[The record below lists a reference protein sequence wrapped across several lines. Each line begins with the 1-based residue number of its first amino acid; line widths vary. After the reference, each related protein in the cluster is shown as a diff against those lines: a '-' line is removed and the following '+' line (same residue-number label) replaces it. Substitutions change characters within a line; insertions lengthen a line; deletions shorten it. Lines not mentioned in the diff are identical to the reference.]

1 VDKASFKTKSQTQ
14 DTNEQVR
21 AGSTEQKEKAWFFML
36 ISAPFLD
43 R

>member
-21 AGSTEQKEKAWFFML
+21 AGSTEQKRKGLVFHVDQRA
-36 ISAPFLD
+36 IS
-43 R
+43 